1 MLCTTL
7 GRDITELSGYLVV
20 DVEGLL
26 QSPSLELDPV
36 DLLKDLEAPEVKPVD
51 PEAEHGGGALKT
63 LLKDGIG
70 KGLANVFLLL
80 GNTGDDTLSDE

>member
-36 DLLKDLEAPEVKPVD
+36 DLLKDLDAPELNPD
-51 PEAEHGGGALKT
+51 PEQGGGALNT
-63 LLKDGIG
+63 LLKDGMG

-80 GNTGDDTLSDE
+80 GNTGDDTLSGE